1 MEFEFDAIKSKVFKK
16 IDVSS
21 ESQDNIFGSII
32 GYGIRKLFGIK

>member
-21 ESQDNIFGSII
+21 ESQDNIIGAII
-32 GYGIRKLFGIK
+32 GYVINQLKK